1 MTEDRTQAHSTLE
14 IWSKVLVNVSKA
26 ATFLA
31 IAYAVIQ
38 IGMYAPFAA
47 KFFDEQTALSR
58 LQLTQIQ
65 QIVSQTERLSATIN
79 DASLIYSARVAATEK
94 IIPNRNA
101 DEIVDA
107 ATDRLAKQYGKEWEV
122 LIRGFVAKLDTL
134 SLN

>member
-1 MTEDRTQAHSTLE
+1 
-14 IWSKVLVNVSKA
+14 
-26 ATFLA
+26 
-31 IAYAVIQ
+31 
-38 IGMYAPFAA
+38 
-47 KFFDEQTALSR
+47 
-58 LQLTQIQ
+58 
-65 QIVSQTERLSATIN
+65 
-79 DASLIYSARVAATEK
+79 LIYSARVAATEK

>member
-1 MTEDRTQAHSTLE
+1 
-14 IWSKVLVNVSKA
+14 
-26 ATFLA
+26 
-31 IAYAVIQ
+31 
-38 IGMYAPFAA
+38 
-47 KFFDEQTALSR
+47 
-58 LQLTQIQ
+58 
-65 QIVSQTERLSATIN
+65 VSQTERLSATIN

>member
-1 MTEDRTQAHSTLE
+1 MTEDRTQTHSALE

-65 QIVSQTERLSATIN
+65 QIVNQTERLSATIN
-79 DASLIYSARVAATEK
+79 DASLIYSARIAATEK
-94 IIPNRNA
+94 IIPNRSA